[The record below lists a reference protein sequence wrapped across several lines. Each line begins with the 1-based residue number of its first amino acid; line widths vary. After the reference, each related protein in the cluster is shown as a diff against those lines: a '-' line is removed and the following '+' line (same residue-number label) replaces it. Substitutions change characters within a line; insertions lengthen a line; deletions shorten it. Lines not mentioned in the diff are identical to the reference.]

1 MGKQIRHQLEAG
13 APQRLNFLSLESKIR
28 GSGDHSFLQYEM
40 EPIWKLLEV
49 YYKLLMIQA
58 ERELMEQALRTY
70 KHTARS

>member
-40 EPIWKLLEV
+40 EPIWELLEV
-49 YYKLLMIQA
+49 
-58 ERELMEQALRTY
+58 
-70 KHTARS
+70 